1 MEAMAS
7 RVTRQVR
14 AVAVMAVLLC
24 AFAAV
29 GPILARE
36 AGHAH
41 SRMHLVKVVNPA
53 SADQHGTT
61 TKFDQPMVAAV
72 PVQHAHTSVLSV
84 NTAESKRSTGHVAV
98 LAPANRG
105 PPSLTS

>member
-41 SRMHLVKVVNPA
+41 SRMHLVQVVNPA

-84 NTAESKRSTGHVAV
+84 NAAESKRSTGHVAV

>member
-1 MEAMAS
+1 MEAMTGRA
-7 RVTRQVR
+7 TRQVR
-14 AVAVMAVLLC
+14 AVAVLAALLC

-29 GPILARE
+29 GPIVARE

-53 SADQHGTT
+53 AADQHGTT
-61 TKFDQPMVAAV
+61 AKFDHPMVAAL
-72 PVQHAHTSVLSV
+72 PVQRASASALGVHTDVLASG
-84 NTAESKRSTGHVAV
+84 TEAVAV

-105 PPSLTS
+105 PPSLAS